1 MQGFVH
7 KIIPFSAV
15 DGPGNRTAVFLQGCN
30 FACAYCH
37 NPETQAPYD
46 SSMFSAGVRAMDHRE
61 LGLEILKYRDFIQ
74 GVTISGGECTL
85 QYEFLLELARYLQSF
100 GIEVFVDTNA
110 HLAPAAFQLLGR
122 HVDKFIID
130 VKASD
135 EGEHMALT
143 GVGNNLVLAN
153 LRYALAEKL
162 VYEIRTVIVPDV
174 LNNEQTVATI
184 SRLISADQQV
194 RYKLIRFRPQG
205 VIGAYAHLPVPTDA
219 YMTAL
224 QRLAQEYGVTQCTKN

>member
-1 MQGFVH
+1 MQGYVQ

-30 FACAYCH
+30 FTCAYCH
-37 NPETQAPYD
+37 NPETQMLYD
-46 SSMFSAGVRAMDHRE
+46 SSLPGDGVRAIDHRD
-61 LGLEILKYRDFIQ
+61 LGLEVLRYRDFIQ

-85 QYEFLLELARYLQSF
+85 QYEFLLELSRYLQSF

-174 LNNEQTVATI
+174 LNNEQTVAAI

-205 VIGAYAHLPVPTDA
+205 VIGAYARLPGPTDE
-219 YMTAL
+219 YMAAL
-224 QRLAQEYGVTQCTKN
+224 QRLALAFGVKTCEKN

>member
-1 MQGFVH
+1 M
-7 KIIPFSAV
+7 
-15 DGPGNRTAVFLQGCN
+15 
-30 FACAYCH
+30 
-37 NPETQAPYD
+37 
-46 SSMFSAGVRAMDHRE
+46 
-61 LGLEILKYRDFIQ
+61 
-74 GVTISGGECTL
+74 
-85 QYEFLLELARYLQSF
+85 
-100 GIEVFVDTNA
+100 DTNA

-174 LNNEQTVATI
+174 LNNEQTVAAI

-205 VIGAYAHLPVPTDA
+205 VIGAYARLPGPTDE
-219 YMTAL
+219 YMAAL
-224 QRLAQEYGVTQCTKN
+224 QRLALAFGVKTCEKN